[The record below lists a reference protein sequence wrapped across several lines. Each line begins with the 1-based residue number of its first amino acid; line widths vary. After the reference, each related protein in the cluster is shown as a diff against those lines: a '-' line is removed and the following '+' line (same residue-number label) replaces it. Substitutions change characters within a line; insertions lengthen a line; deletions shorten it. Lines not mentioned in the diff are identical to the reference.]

1 MINRQGPSPNIIL
14 NTMYI
19 DVKIAKTFCAGCAQS
34 KEHAGAVHHGAEHGL
49 DRHHPRG
56 GGGPRVR
63 DALT

>member
-1 MINRQGPSPNIIL
+1 MEYSEN
-14 NTMYI
+14 
-19 DVKIAKTFCAGCAQS
+19 DVYYTLMSKLSNYHAGCGQS
-34 KEHAGAVHHGAEHGL
+34 KERAGAVHHGAEHGL

>member
-1 MINRQGPSPNIIL
+1 MRN
-14 NTMYI
+14 YF
-19 DVKIAKTFCAGCAQS
+19 AFTFFVQHYSAGCAQS
-34 KEHAGAVHHGAEHGL
+34 EERAGAVHHGAEHGL